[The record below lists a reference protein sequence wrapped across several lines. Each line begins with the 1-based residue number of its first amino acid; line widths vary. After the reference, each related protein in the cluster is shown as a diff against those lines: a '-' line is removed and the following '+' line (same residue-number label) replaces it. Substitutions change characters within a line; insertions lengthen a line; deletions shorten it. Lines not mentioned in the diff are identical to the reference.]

1 MTCVTEPAEGLVASA
16 RDNGVE
22 RDTREALVAPTDSTL
37 LPGVDAE
44 LRKINCPML
53 PAHLPMVLRIAQLR
67 RRMRRAMVGQRV
79 GFFASPSQ
87 NTVRVV

>member
-22 RDTREALVAPTDSTL
+22 RETREALVAPTDSRL
-37 LPGVDAE
+37 LPGVDAGF
-44 LRKINCPML
+44 RKINCPML
-53 PAHLPMVLRIAQLR
+53 PAHLPMVLRMAQLR
-67 RRMRRAMVGQRV
+67 RRVRRAVVAQRV

-87 NTVRVV
+87 NTG